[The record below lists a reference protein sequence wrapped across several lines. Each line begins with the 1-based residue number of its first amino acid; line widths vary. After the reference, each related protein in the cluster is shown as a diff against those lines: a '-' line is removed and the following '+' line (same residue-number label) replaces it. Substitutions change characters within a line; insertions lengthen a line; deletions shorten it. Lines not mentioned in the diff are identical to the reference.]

1 MESWKKWNK
10 RVFIIMDL
18 NIEKSTVKDLNDFKG
33 FMVDTY
39 VDYLKR
45 KG

>member
-10 RVFIIMDL
+10 QVFIILDL